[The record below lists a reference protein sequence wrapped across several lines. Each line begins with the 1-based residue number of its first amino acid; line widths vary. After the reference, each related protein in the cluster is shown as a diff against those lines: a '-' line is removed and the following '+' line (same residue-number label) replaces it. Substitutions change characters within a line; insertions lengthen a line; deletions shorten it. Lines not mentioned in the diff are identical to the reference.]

1 MPDKEW
7 SRRGSFSG
15 VGTTGTSAAL
25 SGDIIDLASN
35 GGFHNVLLIGYQSA
49 SGSASHRGLNLEVG
63 TASGSLSEA
72 TGDVPG
78 TKTTLYLD
86 AQNVPYRYVRGVF
99 EAGTAT
105 VAYRSLVTIPY
116 GARSLPTSHPAS
128 STGVRTYSPGSG
140 TATG

>member
-1 MPDKEW
+1 MDREW
-7 SRRGSFSG
+7 SRRGQFYG
-15 VGTTGTSAAL
+15 NGTTGTSAAL
-25 SGDIIDLASN
+25 SGDIIDMASN
-35 GGFHNVLLIGYQSA
+35 GGFENVLLIGHQSA

-63 TASGSLSEA
+63 TASNSLSEA

-78 TKTTLYLD
+78 NKTTLYLD
-86 AQNVPYRYVRGVF
+86 ARKVPYRFVRGVF

-116 GARSLPTSHPAS
+116 GARSMPTTHPAS
-128 STGVRTYSPGSG
+128 STGIRVYSPGSG